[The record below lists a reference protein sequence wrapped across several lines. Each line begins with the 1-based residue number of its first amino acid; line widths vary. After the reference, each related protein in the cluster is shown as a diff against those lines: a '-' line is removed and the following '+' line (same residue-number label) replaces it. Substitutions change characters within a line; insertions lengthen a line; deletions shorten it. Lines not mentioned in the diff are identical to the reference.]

1 MGNAGTVRVNGA
13 ARPAVPVLGELAGAG
28 DLLLRAAREE
38 RERRYT
44 VHLDFT
50 ADDPAGA
57 RSLAVALAEGLAA
70 LRPDVEAYSARLS
83 VGEGWAGAAAVFC
96 LADGPYGAFC
106 AYPAG
111 HAGWHAEGGVDGL
124 RWGDGDATGTK
135 G

>member
-1 MGNAGTVRVNGA
+1 MSYPGTVHANGA
-13 ARPAVPVLGELAGAG
+13 ARPAAPALAELAGAG

-57 RSLAVALAEGLAA
+57 RRLAVALAEGLAA
-70 LRPDVEAYSARLS
+70 LHPDVEAYSARLS
-83 VGEGWAGAAAVFC
+83 VGEEWAEAAAVFC

-124 RWGDGDATGTK
+124 RWGEGDATGTK